1 MLKFYKNLFSEYQK
15 TFLGYSKNSFFE
27 NVYRL
32 CAIII
37 SPLAI
42 NLNPNFISLLSLL
55 LGLMAFAL
63 SFFYEEIS
71 INIIIIFFLFSFI
84 LDFLDGLIARY
95 QKKTSFYGRF
105 IDGLFDIIVG
115 GLLHIILFTYIS
127 KFNSNFFH
135 TYFYLIIIL
144 FYPIQHLILDRYSAL
159 ARWIN
164 ETNKKKLKPYYRNI
178 FLGKLTKL
186 LFDFQHLCIWL
197 LLLNKMNYNYVIEAF
212 FILSLCSSI
221 LTFGIYLFLSNKYF
235 SSTGNQSDNND

>member
-15 TFLGYSKNSFFE
+15 TFLGYGKNSFFE

-105 IDGLFDIIVG
+105 IDGLYDIIVG

-127 KFNSNFFH
+127 KFNS
-135 TYFYLIIIL
+135 
-144 FYPIQHLILDRYSAL
+144 
-159 ARWIN
+159 
-164 ETNKKKLKPYYRNI
+164 
-178 FLGKLTKL
+178 
-186 LFDFQHLCIWL
+186 
-197 LLLNKMNYNYVIEAF
+197 
-212 FILSLCSSI
+212 
-221 LTFGIYLFLSNKYF
+221 FG
-235 SSTGNQSDNND
+235 